1 MGDDTFHYAS
11 ISIHFTIIGSRW
23 IIYIHI
29 WSGRSRPHSLNK
41 KTFAT
46 FTKTIKT
53 QTMINYHNQPAFPPQ
68 VAQDNLGRLMA
79 PIPGMTKLE
88 FYAVILLPT
97 YISLAQKKDGLTI
110 RGRLVSPY
118 DAAIEAAK
126 ILIEK
131 LNNQEDEKPTLQIAE

>member
-1 MGDDTFHYAS
+1 
-11 ISIHFTIIGSRW
+11 
-23 IIYIHI
+23 
-29 WSGRSRPHSLNK
+29 
-41 KTFAT
+41 
-46 FTKTIKT
+46 
-53 QTMINYHNQPAFPPQ
+53 MINYHNQPAFPPQ

-97 YISLAQKKDGLTI
+97 YISLAQKYDGLTFQGE
-110 RGRLVSPY
+110 RVSPW

>member
-1 MGDDTFHYAS
+1 
-11 ISIHFTIIGSRW
+11 
-23 IIYIHI
+23 
-29 WSGRSRPHSLNK
+29 
-41 KTFAT
+41 
-46 FTKTIKT
+46 
-53 QTMINYHNQPAFPPQ
+53 MINYHNQPAFPPQ
-68 VAQDNLGRLMA
+68 VAQDNLGRIMA
-79 PIPGMTKLE
+79 PIPGMNKLE

>member
-1 MGDDTFHYAS
+1 
-11 ISIHFTIIGSRW
+11 
-23 IIYIHI
+23 
-29 WSGRSRPHSLNK
+29 
-41 KTFAT
+41 
-46 FTKTIKT
+46 
-53 QTMINYHNQPAFPPQ
+53 
-68 VAQDNLGRLMA
+68 
-79 PIPGMTKLE
+79 
-88 FYAVILLPT
+88 LLPT